1 MTKSKENLLC
11 TDSECIEDNGNH
23 VLKCPKCN
31 RNVHYRCTS
40 LPAYQLQVIL
50 LVKKTRNSG
59 YHCQNCV
66 VVSDEIKELV
76 PAKTRMIP
84 LSASKELE
92 RLKKENAGHITNKVV
107 LEQIIQDQ
115 KTKLT
120 MLKNNLETNPT
131 YHTLE
136 YVEDRIEN
144 KLEDLKV
151 SSP

>member
-84 LSASKELE
+84 LSASRTPQK
-92 RLKKENAGHITNKVV
+92 RKRWSHHQQSRSSADHSRPKNKTNDAEK
-107 LEQIIQDQ
+107 
-115 KTKLT
+115 
-120 MLKNNLETNPT
+120 
-131 YHTLE
+131 
-136 YVEDRIEN
+136 
-144 KLEDLKV
+144 
-151 SSP
+151 